1 MNWYRSRTKH
11 WEGRELTY
19 NTNEIKPY
27 LELKTTKKSQIELMF
42 NNIAERYDILNRVL
56 SFGID
61 NLWRKQAI
69 RRLKKNSPKRILDIA
84 TGTGDL
90 AILAAKSIKPQQIVG
105 IDISSEMIKIGEN
118 KIKRQQ
124 LHHKIQLNIGDCE
137 NIAYSSQ
144 SFDAITVA
152 FGVRNFE
159 NIETGLQEMYRVLKP
174 GGTVIIL
181 EISKP
186 NTLWIKNIFNFYFQ
200 YILPVLGRIFSN
212 DRNAYL
218 YLPSSVKAFPKPDE
232 FLKKLKQSGFQNTEH
247 KPLTFSIAAIYSAKK

>member
-1 MNWYRSRTKH
+1 MNWYRSRTKR
-11 WEGRELTY
+11 WGGRELTY
-19 NTNEIKPY
+19 NTKEIKPY
-27 LELKTTKKSQIELMF
+27 LELTTTKKSQIELMF
-42 NNIAERYDILNRVL
+42 NNIAERYDILNHVL

-61 NLWRKQAI
+61 NIWRKQAI
-69 RRLKKNSPKRILDIA
+69 SKLKQHSPKRILDIA

-90 AILAAKSIKPQQIVG
+90 AILAAKRIDPHQIVG
-105 IDISSEMIKIGEN
+105 IDLSGEMLKIGED
-118 KIKRQQ
+118 KIQRQN
-124 LHHKIQLNIGDCE
+124 LNHKIQLNIGDCE

-159 NIETGLQEMYRVLKP
+159 NIESGLREMYRVLKP
-174 GGTVIIL
+174 GGMVIIL

-186 NTLWIKNIFNFYFQ
+186 GAPWIKSIFNFYFQ

-212 DRNAYL
+212 DKRAYL

-232 FLKKLKQSGFQNTEH
+232 FLKKMKHTGFQNVEY
-247 KPLTFSIAAIYSAKK
+247 KPLTFSIAAIYVAQK